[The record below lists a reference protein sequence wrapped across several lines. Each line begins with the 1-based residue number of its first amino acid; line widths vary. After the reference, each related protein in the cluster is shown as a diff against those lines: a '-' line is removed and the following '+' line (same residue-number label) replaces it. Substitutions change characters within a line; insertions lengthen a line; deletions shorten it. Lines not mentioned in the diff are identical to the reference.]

1 MRLHKLHFHRTHL
14 QMCSNFQNVEHRWIC
29 IYICICMYTHGQIFL
44 IFYLSMIKYAL
55 HPISTVIWNTW
66 QLLNKVI
73 HCNLGEVFFWSAW
86 IALPFLLDKKLMQRA
101 SDQVSWKC
109 ACRTESPPHECFY
122 LILLF
127 HKNATCGRNTT
138 AEEIDNSEQGN
149 KARWD
154 VFWCPDQSK
163 RFFFVV
169 QSATT
174 SAGGRLAGQQ
184 QPLSLAGRNA
194 PRGWQ
199 AARTIWL
206 VLLLLKTG
214 WKCIACAGSH
224 CCSCC

>member
-1 MRLHKLHFHRTHL
+1 MHIYMHMHVYTWTNFPHILPVNDKVCIASYQYSNLKHL
-14 QMCSNFQNVEHRWIC
+14 TIVE
-29 IYICICMYTHGQIFL
+29 Q
-44 IFYLSMIKYAL
+44 
-55 HPISTVIWNTW
+55 
-66 QLLNKVI
+66 I

-101 SDQVSWKC
+101 SDQASWKC

-163 RFFFVV
+163 RFFFLV

-174 SAGGRLAGQQ
+174 SAVGRLAGQQ